1 MGTAKAI
8 RDGYGEA
15 LLELGR
21 DDRNVVVLDADL
33 AESTRSSVFRDAYP
47 DRFFNAG
54 IAEQNMIN
62 MAVGLAL
69 SGKTVFASSFA
80 IFATGRCWE
89 QLRNSVAATR
99 ANVKVV
105 ASHGGLTV
113 GPDGLS
119 HQCVEDI
126 SLMRTIPH
134 FAVIVPCDW
143 LEAKKA
149 VLAAARM
156 KGPVYIRT
164 ARPKTAQV
172 TAEETPFAIGKSV
185 RLRPGDDVTIIAC
198 GVMVEAAL
206 EAAGDLASGGIA
218 AGVIDMHTIKPLDAQ
233 AVMAAAIV
241 SRSRSSPMAW
251 ALVDLTVSATT
262 ARPPVDSARPTM
274 TRHENRSGDSKCWP
288 MPMVAPMNQKTSA
301 SSISS
306 LHVVRL

>member
-1 MGTAKAI
+1 
-8 RDGYGEA
+8 
-15 LLELGR
+15 
-21 DDRNVVVLDADL
+21 
-33 AESTRSSVFRDAYP
+33 
-47 DRFFNAG
+47 
-54 IAEQNMIN
+54 
-62 MAVGLAL
+62 MAVPCSTATFGETNWTD
-69 SGKTVFASSFA
+69 SVFASSFA

-172 TAEETPFAIGKSV
+172 TAEETPFAIGPEFYATRSN
-185 RLRPGDDVTIIAC
+185 RA
-198 GVMVEAAL
+198 E
-206 EAAGDLASGGIA
+206 
-218 AGVIDMHTIKPLDAQ
+218 AQ
-233 AVMAAAIV
+233 AFE
-241 SRSRSSPMAW
+241 
-251 ALVDLTVSATT
+251 TVRRTLRERGERIGS
-262 ARPPVDSARPTM
+262 V
-274 TRHENRSGDSKCWP
+274 GY
-288 MPMVAPMNQKTSA
+288 
-301 SSISS
+301 SIG
-306 LHVVRL
+306 LWRIR